1 MKEVDLDLPGTS
13 LWPSIQGVLRDRIG
27 FAEYHAA
34 GSKNASFMLR
44 ENHMKLIHHVGM
56 PPQLFDLNNDPYETQ
71 DLSEDPEKSKT
82 LIEMTEKLN
91 SICNPEKTDKLAKAD
106 QKKKMDF
113 WGGKEKVMAEGSL
126 VITPP
131 PGIEAEIV
139 NSNN

>member
-1 MKEVDLDLPGTS
+1 MVGPKYVYFALDQP
-13 LWPSIQGVLRDRIG
+13 I
-27 FAEYHAA
+27 
-34 GSKNASFMLR
+34 
-44 ENHMKLIHHVGM
+44 
-56 PPQLFDLNNDPYETQ
+56 LFDNETQ

-82 LIEMTEKLN
+82 LNEMTEKLN

>member
-1 MKEVDLDLPGTS
+1 MTLAPRFVFLRSSRNGYIAERHSPWVA
-13 LWPSIQGVLRDRIG
+13 GVRC
-27 FAEYHAA
+27 A
-34 GSKNASFMLR
+34 GSVLLSRSAASTPR
-44 ENHMKLIHHVGM
+44 CVRAEKL
-56 PPQLFDLNNDPYETQ
+56 
-71 DLSEDPEKSKT
+71 KT
-82 LIEMTEKLN
+82 LNEMTEKLN

>member
-1 MKEVDLDLPGTS
+1 VRAFIDVLPGTS
-13 LWPSIQGVLRDRIG
+13 FWASIQGVSSDRIG
-27 FAEYHAA
+27 FAEYLAA

-56 PPQLFDLNNDPYETQ
+56 LPQLFDLNNDPYETQ

-82 LIEMTEKLN
+82 LNEMTEKLN
-91 SICNPEKTDKLAKAD
+91 SICNPEKADILAKAD

-113 WGGKEKVMAEGSL
+113 LGGKEKVMAEGSL

-131 PGIEAEIV
+131 PGIEAEII
-139 NSNN
+139 N